1 MIMED
6 TKLRCTPCTNDMDNI
21 PLDDPVQQAPL
32 PENANP
38 VVLLTRETRILDA
51 QAQAKIDASVKNTI
65 RSK

>member
-32 PENANP
+32 PVNADP
-38 VVLLTRETRILDA
+38 VVLLAREWQIHDSLKSYCLMAGDSKKLD
-51 QAQAKIDASVKNTI
+51 
-65 RSK
+65 